1 MMPTLSSVLRRW
13 RGAVLW
19 LLVLCSAS
27 AWAGDLVVERA
38 WLEDPGGQLS
48 WEEVQQRPMMPLQ
61 GVLSRGYGQAPLW
74 MRLRIDSSAQDLG
87 DDRRLYLRIRP
98 MYLDEIV
105 LFDPLQQPAR
115 QPPVGDRYPV
125 SAQAEPATT
134 FLLELP
140 IGQGPRDVWLRVQT
154 TSTRLIYADV
164 FTPADLRR
172 VDALINHLGALYLG
186 LIVMF
191 FLWGLLQLL
200 MRPEPLIFSFLL
212 YQGSWLLMGTSFL
225 GYPYLYLSNRLPP
238 GVVDQATNIAIVF
251 SSASALLFSHFVLNE
266 LGSARW
272 RRNVL
277 TLIIIIIFSL
287 LVAALGG
294 YASTALKLNMLL
306 VLLVPPT
313 MWALA
318 VMSKPAAHW
327 YRSLQGQVLSKAVVV
342 GYFSM
347 LVVFTVLTALP
358 ALGLVQGAEL
368 SLYVVFF
375 TSLASGVLMVAMLQY
390 RAWKT
395 LRQQSEWRALADE
408 AKARADQ
415 EQAHR
420 EERERLLAMLGHELK
435 TPLAT
440 MRMLLADRQMPDEI
454 ARRFDVSV
462 AEMTNV
468 VNLAVQSGQMEAAG
482 ISLDVQEGPL
492 RPLIAS
498 VCRELAGG
506 ERVVVDMPPEQD
518 LWIKTDMHLFKV
530 VLRNLLDNALKYS
543 PSDAAVHVSRGPAD
557 ARGGWSLSVRNPV
570 GRAGW
575 PDPERL
581 FEKYYRSPKASY
593 RSGTGLGLYLVQGLV
608 KLLGGRLHYAPVEGQ
623 VCFTLMMP
631 HLAQGAAA

>member
-1 MMPTLSSVLRRW
+1 MMPTLCSVLRRW
-13 RGAVLW
+13 RAAVLG
-19 LLVLCSAS
+19 LLARCRAR

-74 MRLRIDSSAQDLG
+74 MRLRIDPSAQDLG

-200 MRPEPLIFSFLL
+200 MRPEPLMFSFLL

-347 LVVFTVLTALP
+347 LVVFTVLTA
-358 ALGLVQGAEL
+358 
-368 SLYVVFF
+368 
-375 TSLASGVLMVAMLQY
+375 
-390 RAWKT
+390 
-395 LRQQSEWRALADE
+395 
-408 AKARADQ
+408 
-415 EQAHR
+415 
-420 EERERLLAMLGHELK
+420 
-435 TPLAT
+435 
-440 MRMLLADRQMPDEI
+440 
-454 ARRFDVSV
+454 
-462 AEMTNV
+462 
-468 VNLAVQSGQMEAAG
+468 
-482 ISLDVQEGPL
+482 
-492 RPLIAS
+492 
-498 VCRELAGG
+498 
-506 ERVVVDMPPEQD
+506 
-518 LWIKTDMHLFKV
+518 
-530 VLRNLLDNALKYS
+530 
-543 PSDAAVHVSRGPAD
+543 
-557 ARGGWSLSVRNPV
+557 
-570 GRAGW
+570 
-575 PDPERL
+575 
-581 FEKYYRSPKASY
+581 
-593 RSGTGLGLYLVQGLV
+593 
-608 KLLGGRLHYAPVEGQ
+608 
-623 VCFTLMMP
+623 
-631 HLAQGAAA
+631 